1 MRVAR
6 LGARLIIGGL
16 FVGHG
21 TQKLAGWFGGPGL
34 AGTEGM
40 MQSLELHPPRAQ
52 ALAAGLTETAG
63 GALLAAG
70 LATPLASAS
79 LVGTMITA
87 IRKVHWSKGPWVTGG
102 GYEYNLV
109 LIAALLALTEGG
121 PGELSLDGAL
131 GIHLEGTRWSVAA
144 LTLGAA
150 ASSAAVVL
158 GRRAGRAVTDEAAP
172 EPRVDAAP

>member
-34 AGTEGM
+34 AGTDGM
-40 MQSLELHPPRAQ
+40 MESLELHPPRAQ

-87 IRKVHWSKGPWVTGG
+87 IRKVHWSKGPWNTGG
-102 GYEYNLV
+102 GY
-109 LIAALLALTEGG
+109 
-121 PGELSLDGAL
+121 
-131 GIHLEGTRWSVAA
+131 
-144 LTLGAA
+144 
-150 ASSAAVVL
+150 
-158 GRRAGRAVTDEAAP
+158 
-172 EPRVDAAP
+172 

>member
-1 MRVAR
+1 MKIAR
-6 LGARLIIGGL
+6 LAARLVIGGL

-34 AGTEGM
+34 EGTEGM
-40 MQSLELHPPRAQ
+40 MKSLEMHPPRAQ
-52 ALAAGLTETAG
+52 ALAAGITETAG

-87 IRKVHWSKGPWVTGG
+87 IRKVHWSNGPWNTGG

-121 PGELSLDGAL
+121 PGELSLDSAL
-131 GIHLEGTRWSVAA
+131 GVDLDGFRWSLAA
-144 LTLGAA
+144 LGLGAA
-150 ASSAAVVL
+150 ASSAAVVVARTARL
-158 GRRAGRAVTDEAAP
+158 AAIDDERIVHADTG
-172 EPRVDAAP
+172 V